1 MLRRTMFILLALSF
15 VAFYACG
22 SDDGDTGT
30 GGNED
35 TAGGGDTSTA
45 DTADTSAENK
55 DTAEEDACEL
65 MCEGKVCGDDG
76 CGGTCGECDAGH
88 ECSAD
93 QAECTCV
100 PSCDGKECGD
110 DGCDGSC
117 GECAEGAC
125 VAGACC
131 VADCDGKECGGDGC
145 GGTCGECADGICQD
159 GTCGEV
165 GFGLGSRMSAMY
177 IPELPEATGADSGIA
192 ELEGAVC
199 LEVGGEEGPD
209 NGLGALLETLAGFG
223 VNANEEIANMMAEG
237 AFNIVLDFP
246 VDTTATDYGPFNLT
260 GYLAELD
267 AGTGEYMVDP
277 GSFTDSGAPMIG
289 FDGAEIDAAGVLT
302 APPADFFFSI
312 PISGLVLDL
321 TISQAQATSTITE
334 VAADGVAHGGG
345 TIGGAIY
352 KADLASALDA
362 AAEYCETAEEPPQ
375 ECSYLSMVDMSI
387 IETLVTFDQ
396 EFPGCGKEIEGEEDC
411 TAISACVFIA
421 GEKAVIG
428 GLLAE

>member
-1 MLRRTMFILLALSF
+1 MLRRTMFFLLALSL
-15 VAFYACG
+15 VAFIACG
-22 SDDGDTGT
+22 GDDAETST
-30 GGNED
+30 TED

-45 DTADTSAENK
+45 DTTEDASAEPDAGDK
-55 DTAEEDACEL
+55 DVCEPA
-65 MCEGKVCGDDG
+65 CEGKVCGDDG
-76 CGGTCGECDAGH
+76 CGGTCADCDPGH
-88 ECSAD
+88 VCSDD
-93 QAECTCV
+93 QSACECV
-100 PSCDGKECGD
+100 PNCDGKTCGD

-117 GECAEGAC
+117 GECDEGSC

-131 VADCDGKECGGDGC
+131 VPDCTDLECGGDGC
-145 GGTCGECADGICQD
+145 GGSCGECADGICQA

-177 IPELPEATGADSGIA
+177 IPELPEATGDESGIDA
-192 ELEGAVC
+192 LAGAVC

-209 NGLGALLETLAGFG
+209 NGLGALLETLADFG
-223 VNANEEIANMMAEG
+223 VNANEEIAGMMEEG
-237 AFNIVLDFP
+237 AFNIILDFP
-246 VDTTATDYGPFNLT
+246 TDTTATDYGPFDLT
-260 GYLAELD
+260 GYLGEID
-267 AGTGEYMVDP
+267 EGTGEYMVDP
-277 GSFTDSGAPMIG
+277 ASFTDSGAPMIG
-289 FDGAEIDAAGVLT
+289 FDGAVIGADGVLT
-302 APPADFFFSI
+302 AGPADFFFSI
-312 PISGLVLDL
+312 PISGLTLDL
-321 TISQAQATSTITE
+321 TISQAQAVSTITE
-334 VAADGVAHGGG
+334 VAADGVAHAGG
-345 TIGGAIY
+345 TIGGAIF

-396 EFPGCGKEIEGEEDC
+396 EFPGCGKEIEGEVDC